1 MVEKARKDRAVYP
14 LVVQGEWIM
23 SHTDDPTKP
32 TPNDEKFKPKNVA
45 SDDEHGR
52 ATRNMHDVPRGSD
65 GDRRRAAQNR
75 VD

>member
-1 MVEKARKDRAVYP
+1 
-14 LVVQGEWIM
+14 M
-23 SHTDDPTKP
+23 SKHPDPTKP
-32 TPNDEKFKPKNVA
+32 TSNKEKFAPKNVA